1 MKLQNRQKLLA
12 IVALAAVG
20 LLAGDRL
27 LFTPLVNQWKARAT
41 ELSRLRENV
50 RRGTQ
55 LIERDTV
62 LKAQWR
68 SMRTNALPAEA
79 SVAENQLLR
88 AFDRWSQD
96 TRVSVNS
103 VKPQWKS
110 GAGDYTTLECR
121 VDANGNLPALTRFL
135 HNLERDALA
144 VKVETVDIT
153 ARDENGEVLT
163 LGLQVS
169 GLVLNEKPAK

>member
-1 MKLQNRQKLLA
+1 MKLQYRQKLLA

-27 LFTPLVNQWKARAT
+27 LFTPLVGLWKARSV

-50 RRGTQ
+50 RHGTQ
-55 LIERDTV
+55 LMERDAV

-68 SMRTNALPAEA
+68 SMQTNALPAEA

-103 VKPQWKS
+103 VKPQWKTA
-110 GAGDYTTLECR
+110 AGNYTTLECR
-121 VDANGNLPALTRFL
+121 VDANGNLSALTRFL

-153 ARDENGEVLT
+153 ARDDNGELLT

-169 GLVLNEKPAK
+169 GLVLNEKLAK